1 MSLKDRLLNDMKE
14 SMKNK
19 DKDRLS
25 VIRMARAAILNAEKE
40 KMRELEEGEV
50 IEVLAREV
58 KQRKESLPEFEKGNR
73 PDLVEKIQ
81 KEIDVLME
89 YLPKQLT
96 ETEIEDI
103 VRQTIMEL
111 GVNSLNDMGKV
122 MGKLMPQL
130 KGRADGSLVNKIVKQ
145 LLQ

>member
-81 KEIDVLME
+81 REIDVLME

-111 GVNSLNDMGKV
+111 GANSLKDMGKV

>member
-111 GVNSLNDMGKV
+111 GVNSLKDMGKV

>member
-40 KMRELEEGEV
+40 KMRELEEEEV

-58 KQRKESLPEFEKGNR
+58 KQRKESIPEFEKGNR

-81 KEIDVLME
+81 REIDVLME

-111 GVNSLNDMGKV
+111 GANSLKDMGKV